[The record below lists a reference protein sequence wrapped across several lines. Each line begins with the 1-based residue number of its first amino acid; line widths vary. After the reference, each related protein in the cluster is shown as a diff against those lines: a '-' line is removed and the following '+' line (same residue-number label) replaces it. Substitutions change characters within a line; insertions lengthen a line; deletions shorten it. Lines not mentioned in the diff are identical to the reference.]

1 MERNEKFR
9 PFLRVLDKENKEKNS
24 WEGGG
29 KRGQGGEEVLK
40 NFVAQKKK
48 KAKRR
53 TNLLKQKH
61 K

>member
-9 PFLRVLDKENKEKNS
+9 PFLRVLDKESKEKNS
-24 WEGGG
+24 WGE
-29 KRGQGGEEVLK
+29 KRTRGRRSFEKLCRAK
-40 NFVAQKKK
+40 KKK